1 VQRAHESGAPPGPLG
16 VALREQGTSRS
27 FRRGA
32 ALFAEG
38 DVADRVF
45 LIEDGWVMLRT
56 ATPAG
61 GEVILGLRG
70 PGDVVGELSALDGE
84 PRSAAAVAI
93 DDVQAVV
100 ASAGQMSAMLG
111 RDPELAAEL
120 LRVLARRLR
129 ESDRQRLEFAMLD
142 SLGRVARRLLELAD
156 RFGEAGADGVRVE
169 LPLSQEQLAS
179 WCGCSREATVKAL
192 RTLRELAGVT
202 TGRRTFTLRDPEL
215 LRRHAGL
222 A

>member
-1 VQRAHESGAPPGPLG
+1 LRAQGA
-16 VALREQGTSRS
+16 SRS
-27 FRRGA
+27 FRRGT
-32 ALFAEG
+32 ALFSEG

-45 LIEDGWVMLRT
+45 LIEHGWVTVRI

-84 PRSAAAVAI
+84 PRNATALAV
-93 DDVQAVV
+93 DEVEAVV
-100 ASAGQMSAMLG
+100 APAGVVRAMLE
-111 RDPELAAEL
+111 RDPELAGEL
-120 LRVLARRLR
+120 LRLLAERLR
-129 ESDRQRLEFAMLD
+129 DANRHRLEVAMLD
-142 SLGRVARRLLELAD
+142 CLGRVALRLLELAE
-156 RFGEAGADGVRVE
+156 RFGEPSDEGVRID

-192 RTLRELAGVT
+192 RTLREVAEIT
-202 TGRRTFTLRDPEL
+202 TGRRTITLRNPEL
-215 LRRHAGL
+215 LRSHARL